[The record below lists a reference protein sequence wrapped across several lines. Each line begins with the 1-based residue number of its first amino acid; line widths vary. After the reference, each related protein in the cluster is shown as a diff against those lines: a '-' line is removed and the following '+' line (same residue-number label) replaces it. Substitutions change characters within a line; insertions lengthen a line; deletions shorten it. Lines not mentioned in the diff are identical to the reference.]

1 LGRIIHEGEVK
12 VLLLFA
18 NTLADR
24 KLRKTKAARVGIL
37 PPLGLGYIAAV
48 LQQSGHQVRIL
59 DTRLDPWSPELARQ
73 IREFNPG
80 VVGISI
86 FVISELEG
94 YKLAGEI
101 KSILP
106 DVPVVMG
113 GPQVGYFPRAPLER
127 CAAVDITVRGE
138 GEYIMREIVDAM
150 EHGRG
155 LQGIHNI
162 LYRDQAGAIV
172 TGPPSAAVPHLEELP
187 FPARELMDLRR
198 YAPEVYEF
206 QKLPASNI
214 LATRGC
220 AYGQCTFCFE
230 SGQFRTKYRYQS
242 AEKLLR
248 EMELLRD
255 EYGIREV
262 VFNDDDLL
270 SNGKLLTEF
279 SELAIQRNLGM
290 KWSCWGRV
298 TPCSKKLLD
307 TIARAGCWLV
317 SFGIESGNQ
326 ELLDKLQKGMTL
338 EKCRQVV
345 SWAHEAGL
353 ETHGTFMIAIPGET
367 PEMAEKTIDF
377 AIELDLTYAAFIPTH
392 PLYGTPL
399 FETCI
404 SEGRLVKS
412 PYSHQPIQTRY
423 LPRISFVPE
432 GYKDEKE
439 VEKVLSRAYR
449 RFYFRPAYWWKHFK
463 KMVSGYSIDKYWT
476 GFKFAVALS
485 RGWIEEGDGKFAVRY
500 SSMPIYDAPRVPAK
514 ANLLAISSAEQGTQ
528 R

>member
-1 LGRIIHEGEVK
+1 LGCVVNEVRVK
-12 VLLLFA
+12 VLLFFA

-24 KLRKTKAARVGIL
+24 KLRTAKAARVGIL

-48 LQQSGHQVRIL
+48 LQQSGHEVQII
-59 DTRLDPWSPELARQ
+59 DTRLDPWSPELAQR
-73 IREFNPG
+73 IRDFNPG

-86 FVISELEG
+86 FVISEIEG
-94 YKLAGEI
+94 YKLATGI
-101 KSILP
+101 KAICP
-106 DVPVVMG
+106 KVPIVMG
-113 GPQVGYFPRAPLER
+113 GPQVGYFPKAPLER
-127 CAAVDITVRGE
+127 CSAVDITVRGE
-138 GEYIMREIVDAM
+138 GEYIMRDIVDAL
-150 EHGRG
+150 EHECS
-155 LQGIHNI
+155 LQNI
-162 LYRDQAGAIV
+162 PNIYYRSTDGSIV
-172 TGPPSAAVPHLEELP
+172 VSPPTAAVPNLEELP
-187 FPARELMDLRR
+187 FPARELMDLKR

-206 QKLPASNI
+206 QKLPATNI

-242 AEKLLR
+242 PEKLIR
-248 EMELLRD
+248 EMEMLRD
-255 EYGIREV
+255 VYGIREV

-290 KWSCWGRV
+290 RWSCWGRV
-298 TPCSKKLLD
+298 TPCSKKLLEV
-307 TIARAGCWLV
+307 IAKAGCWLV

-326 ELLDKLQKGMTL
+326 DLLDKLQKGMTI

-345 SWAHEAGL
+345 SWAHEAGI
-353 ETHGTFMIAIPGET
+353 ETLGTFMIAIPGET
-367 PEMAEKTIDF
+367 PEKADKTIDF
-377 AIELDLTYAAFIPTH
+377 AIDLDLTYAAFIPTH

-439 VEKVLSRAYR
+439 VQEVLTRAYR
-449 RFYFRPAYWWKHFK
+449 RFYFRPAYWWKHIK
-463 KMVSGYSIDKYWT
+463 KLASGYSLEKYWT
-476 GFKFAVALS
+476 GFKFAISLS
-485 RGWIEEGDGKFAVRY
+485 SGWIDDSDSKFAVRY
-500 SSMPIYDAPRVPAK
+500 SSTPVYDVPAPSPK
-514 ANLLAISSAEQGTQ
+514 PQLLTIRAVEPGS
-528 R
+528 

>member
-1 LGRIIHEGEVK
+1 VN

-18 NTLADR
+18 NTLAER
-24 KLRKTKAARVGIL
+24 KRNNTVSIGIL

-48 LQQSGHQVRIL
+48 LKQHGHQVLIV
-59 DTRLDPWSPELARQ
+59 DTRLDPWSPELIQ
-73 IREFNPG
+73 KIKSFGPG
-80 VVGISI
+80 AVGISI
-86 FVISELEG
+86 FVISEIEG
-94 YKLAGEI
+94 YKLATQI

-106 DVPVVMG
+106 EVPVIMG

-127 CAAVDITVRGE
+127 CPAVDITVRGE
-138 GEYIMREIVDAM
+138 GEYVMRDLVAALE
-150 EHGRG
+150 
-155 LQGIHNI
+155 QGHSLANI
-162 LYRDQAGAIV
+162 KNIYYRSAGAIIASQ
-172 TGPPSAAVPHLEELP
+172 PSPEVPNLEELP
-187 FPARELMDLRR
+187 FPARELMDLQR

-206 QKLPASNI
+206 QKLPATNI

-242 AEKLLR
+242 AAKLIQ
-248 EMELLRD
+248 EMEMLRD
-255 EYGIREV
+255 VYGIREV

-279 SELAIQRNLGM
+279 SELAIQRHLNM
-290 KWSCWGRV
+290 RWSCWGRV

-326 ELLDKLQKGMTL
+326 DLLDRLQKGMTL

-345 SWAHEAGL
+345 SWAHAAGI

-367 PEMAEKTIDF
+367 PEKAEKTIDF

-404 SEGRLVKS
+404 REGRLVKS
-412 PYSHQPIQTRY
+412 PYSHEPVQTRY
-423 LPRISFVPE
+423 LPRISYVPD
-432 GYKDEKE
+432 GYKNEKE
-439 VEKVLSRAYR
+439 VQKMLTRAYR
-449 RFYFRPAYWWKHFK
+449 RFYFRPSYWWKHIK
-463 KMVSGYSIDKYWT
+463 KLAAGYSIDKYWI
-476 GFKFAVALS
+476 GLRFAIALS
-485 RGWIEEGDGKFAVRY
+485 RGWINDGDSKMAVRY
-500 SSMPIYDAPRVPAK
+500 SSMPASNSVAAEKPQ
-514 ANLLAISSAEQGTQ
+514 LLAISGVELRPRQ
-528 R
+528 